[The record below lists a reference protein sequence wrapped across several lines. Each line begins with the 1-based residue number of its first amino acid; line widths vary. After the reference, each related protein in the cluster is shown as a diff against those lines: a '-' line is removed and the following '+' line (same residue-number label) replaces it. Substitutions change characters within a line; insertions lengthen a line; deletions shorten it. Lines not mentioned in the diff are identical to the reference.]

1 MHLSFLRPL
10 YERPGPWASVVL
22 DASHETEDAAK
33 AVDLRWR
40 AVRNELTG
48 KGTDEP
54 SLVALESAILTRQ
67 PLPGRYGLAAF
78 AARGEV
84 ALIEPIAAT
93 PRDHIAA
100 FGPLPH
106 AMPLVAGYGE
116 QVAWLRV
123 VVDRTGADLVGAT
136 AGGVPRRGHVTG
148 HNLYPIH
155 KAKPGGWSAP
165 RYQRAAEMTWERNAQ
180 EIADAVADLARSMDA
195 EIVLVA
201 GDPQARHLLVEHLPE
216 WWQHRIVESDT
227 GSRARG
233 ADPEPLDD
241 ATLQAVASLAARHVS
256 EVIDRFRT
264 EHGRDGA
271 AGIGL
276 PATVSAL
283 QRSQVDTVLLINDL
297 SSTEHVWV
305 GETPTEIAMSEA
317 QLREMGTEHPQRVR
331 ADAGLLRGLAGTDA
345 DLVLVTADEID
356 LDGGVGALFRY
367 ADASTRR
374 R

>member
-33 AVDLRWR
+33 AFDLRWR
-40 AVRNELTG
+40 AVRNELAAR
-48 KGTDEP
+48 GTDEP
-54 SLVALESAILTRQ
+54 TLAALENAILTHH

-84 ALIEPIAAT
+84 VLIEPIAAA
-93 PRDHIAA
+93 PRDHITA

-180 EIADAVADLARSMDA
+180 EIADSVAELARSMAA
-195 EIVLVA
+195 EIILVA
-201 GDPQARHLLVEHLPE
+201 GDPQARRLLVEHLPE
-216 WWQHRIVESDT
+216 WWQHRIVASDA
-227 GSRARG
+227 GSRARN
-233 ADPEPLDD
+233 ADPEPLDN
-241 ATLQAVASLAARHVS
+241 ATLLAVASLAAQHVS
-256 EVIDRFRT
+256 EVIDRFRA

-317 QLREMGTEHPQRVR
+317 QLRGMGTEHPHRVR
-331 ADAGLLRGLAGTDA
+331 ADAALLRALTATDA
-345 DLVLVTADEID
+345 DLVLVSPDEID
-356 LDGGVGALFRY
+356 LDGGVGALLRY